1 MDFHL
6 AEIVPDDSCERPSEI
21 WNEVIRLGTER
32 DLESFGYTDLVETD
46 PELHATRYADQRYI
60 IRVILLALPGSD
72 PGGPRG
78 QYGYRGVPARGPGGI
93 KAGSL
98 LGIATLEVGREDN
111 THLGEI
117 ADLLVTKG
125 SRRRGIG
132 TALLGASENL
142 VRRLGGTTLALW
154 AMSTAVTD
162 QDHDIV
168 IDPSGQVRLRTDDPA
183 VRFALS
189 HGYSFAQAERHNV
202 QPLPVP
208 AEVLIPALDA
218 SRATAAGYQ
227 IVSWC
232 GATPAQDLDSMARLY
247 EAMSTD
253 VPAGEVDYRREIYD
267 ADRVRVAEEQ
277 MLRSGE
283 LFTTAARHV
292 TSGTLV
298 AFTQLQAPHNRPETV
313 EQMYTG
319 VLDGYRGHG
328 LGLLLKATN
337 CDLICRERPTSRRIH
352 TFNADENDHMLAIN
366 TLLGYRAE
374 GICVAWQKKLAESV
388 G

>member
-1 MDFHL
+1 
-6 AEIVPDDSCERPSEI
+6 
-21 WNEVIRLGTER
+21 
-32 DLESFGYTDLVETD
+32 
-46 PELHATRYADQRYI
+46 
-60 IRVILLALPGSD
+60 
-72 PGGPRG
+72 
-78 QYGYRGVPARGPGGI
+78 
-93 KAGSL
+93 
-98 LGIATLEVGREDN
+98 
-111 THLGEI
+111 
-117 ADLLVTKG
+117 
-125 SRRRGIG
+125 
-132 TALLGASENL
+132 
-142 VRRLGGTTLALW
+142 
-154 AMSTAVTD
+154 
-162 QDHDIV
+162 
-168 IDPSGQVRLRTDDPA
+168 
-183 VRFALS
+183 
-189 HGYSFAQAERHNV
+189 
-202 QPLPVP
+202 
-208 AEVLIPALDA
+208 
-218 SRATAAGYQ
+218 
-227 IVSWC
+227 
-232 GATPAQDLDSMARLY
+232 MARLY

-267 ADRVRVAEEQ
+267 ADRVRVVEEQ

-319 VLDGYRGHG
+319 VLDGHRGHG

-374 GICVAWQKKLAESV
+374 GICVAWQKKLADSV